1 MKWCYKENN
10 IILSIQQKVKHIV
23 NDFLNKITEKV
34 NMDHLII
41 GLLTYGIECCGTM
54 ITNYTKR
61 RDVGFGL
68 IDSVVGSFDETKRKA
83 VSDFIGEEFK
93 EDRKAIE
100 FINKK

>member
-1 MKWCYKENN
+1 MIKEF
-10 IILSIQQKVKHIV
+10 IMRHKHIYTV
-23 NDFLNKITEKV
+23 A
-34 NMDHLII
+34 LIFRRLQKEI
-41 GLLTYGIECCGTM
+41 YLYLLTSK
-54 ITNYTKR
+54 NLKK
-61 RDVGFGL
+61 VGL

>member
-1 MKWCYKENN
+1 
-10 IILSIQQKVKHIV
+10 
-23 NDFLNKITEKV
+23 
-34 NMDHLII
+34 MDHLII

-83 VSDFIGEEFK
+83 
-93 EDRKAIE
+93 
-100 FINKK
+100 N